1 MWGVAVM
8 QTLRAV
14 EVAGPTRWR
23 WVLSAE
29 SGLLLADH
37 EVDLDA
43 DSAEYEAF
51 CDLMVYLDR
60 HRLPHDPV
68 GSEAAAVERLSA
80 WISERVFGETLLA
93 MLADTVRVIVPRDA
107 EFMLSRPLEL
117 AEVGGV
123 TLARK
128 QISLV
133 YELADLGAP
142 GDKQNAT
149 ESVRIL
155 ALFSMPARSSVLALR
170 RERYE
175 LVRIVRTIAAKS
187 RKAIELRVLQYGV
200 TRARLAEAVEEF
212 PGWDVLH
219 VSGHGGVGA
228 LLLELPDGEPDLVS
242 TGELIEILA
251 PARNRLKLAVLS
263 ACQSG
268 AAEAVSTLQT
278 LGLDELA
285 AQVASQEG
293 VPASQ
298 VGLARGLVEQLG
310 VTALAMRYPVADG
323 FAVALARE
331 LYPRLLGAGQP
342 VDRAVAL
349 ALPKAAGQ
357 RPTAAVPAASIGTP
371 MLIGAG
377 AAGLRVAP
385 PPGRVVL
392 DPYAE
397 RMAWFPL
404 EPERFVGRTQAL
416 IEASTA
422 LAPESG
428 RVGVLFVGMVG
439 AGKSACALEL
449 AHQHRGRFGA
459 LAWWQ
464 APDQPDEFGQAL
476 VGFAAALEA
485 QLGIP
490 MLQAVGSE
498 AELRNF
504 LPRLAA
510 VLREEAVL
518 LVLDNIDT
526 LLSGNASWR
535 DPMWRM
541 LAESLLS
548 HGGLSRVVLT
558 SRVTPAGIDPSIV
571 AVLPVHSLSAAESVL
586 LAREL
591 PHLGALLGDVATAER
606 AAAPSGA
613 DHQLVRRVLNMA
625 QGHPKLLEL
634 ADVAAAEPG
643 RLASTLAIAEAAGR
657 DAPVTA
663 FFATGASALDGG
675 QFMRLLTAWTDAALS
690 RLPARARILAELLAR
705 LEEDERRSWIVR
717 EVWELIWQDLHGEE
731 APPVEWA
738 LEPLTSAALVEA
750 TAVSDEDLAS
760 WQVYRL
766 HPGVSEAIRAGT
778 DPAFCAV
785 ADEMTAWCLE
795 AVYEYAHIEE
805 SEGRSGSAIVWAG
818 LAAAPYLLRS
828 GRIEDAA
835 EMLDAATDRVL
846 DPKTTNRALG
856 YVRRL
861 LKTTSDPLR
870 MAALYAKLQSRSDPQ
885 AAMQTLRDVIKD
897 SRAAKRFDL
906 ASIALT
912 ECAHIYLD
920 DGNLDEALELARA
933 AREMSGLAGYG
944 PWTEI
949 ADQCLELNILDGM
962 GDPGKGAGYVLALAE
977 VADAMPDD
985 CGMPERATPVSVRE
999 VVLSTALHAVCAER
1013 DWDVAMDI
1021 CERIDRLLAQ
1031 REASAHER
1039 ARLRLNSASVLLK
1052 QDRAVEAD
1060 EVLQQCQAVF
1070 EDAEDIALLGEVFRL
1085 RAEVQETL
1093 KRADDALTMAQ
1104 AGLRYSYRRFKPGEL
1119 AAGHDAVASYLA
1131 DAGYPAPIALAHN
1144 MAAAMLRAAVAHAAG
1159 GPIFVERSDLLEYG
1173 ADLHP
1178 RTFGELLER
1187 VEQTPGVRLEAALR
1201 SLIPD
1206 AAARDELFDSIAAP
1220 RRRNAA
1226 IAQGAMANY
1235 SEERAALIDAL
1246 KRADAG
1252 ERSPALFEGLDEASA
1267 TIVLAFIGRLNAE
1280 AKAEETQ
1287 AAPLAKR
1294 QQKVPLSEERAT
1306 RWPRLRGGRP
1316 GRMSREALLD
1326 AICARVAKSI
1336 ETGTSRPVAGRRA
1349 DAEVDNLIAFAQD
1362 SAGKIVPDIE
1372 ILHAIGWLHWQRFV
1386 TWARDTDDRCEEA
1399 QRIAFMMLEPV
1410 FDADPAMVPDALR
1423 EVYEQLREDEKGV
1436 R

>member
-1 MWGVAVM
+1 M
-8 QTLRAV
+8 QTLRTV

-29 SGLLLADH
+29 SGGLLADH

-43 DSAEYEAF
+43 DTVEYEAF
-51 CDLMVYLDR
+51 CDLMGYLDR

-68 GSEAAAVERLSA
+68 GSEAAAVDRLSA
-80 WISERVFGETLLA
+80 WISEHVFGGVLLA
-93 MLADTVRVIVPRDA
+93 RLADTVRVIVPRDA

-117 AEVGGV
+117 AKVGGV
-123 TLARK
+123 PLARR

-133 YELADLGAP
+133 YEPADLGAP
-142 GDKQNAT
+142 GEKENAI
-149 ESVRIL
+149 ESVRML

-175 LVRIVRTIAAKS
+175 LTRTVRTIAAKS

-219 VSGHGGVGA
+219 ISGHGGVGA
-228 LLLELPDGEPDLVS
+228 LLLERPDGGPDLVS
-242 TGELIEILA
+242 TEELIEMLA

-285 AQVASQEG
+285 AQVAPQEG
-293 VPASQ
+293 RPASQ

-397 RMAWFPL
+397 RMAWFPP
-404 EPERFVGRTQAL
+404 EPKRFVGRTQAL

-476 VGFAAALEA
+476 VSFAAAMEA

-490 MLQAVGSE
+490 MLQAVGSQ
-498 AELRNF
+498 ADLRNF

-541 LAESLLS
+541 LTESLLS

-558 SRVTPAGIDPSIV
+558 SRVAPTSIDPGIV
-571 AVLPVHSLSAAESVL
+571 AVLPTHSLSAAESVL

-591 PHLGALLGDVATAER
+591 PHLGALLGDVPTAER
-606 AAAPSGA
+606 AAAPSGT
-613 DHQLVRRVLNMA
+613 DRQLVRRVLNMA

-643 RLASTLAIAEAAGR
+643 RLADALAAAEAVGR

-675 QFMRLLTAWTDAALS
+675 QLMRLLTAWTDAALW

-717 EVWELIWQDLHGEE
+717 EVWGLVWQDLHGEE
-731 APPVEWA
+731 APPLECA
-738 LEPLTSAALVEA
+738 LEPLVSAVLVEA
-750 TAVSDEDLAS
+750 VVASDDDLAS

-766 HPGVSEAIRAGT
+766 HPGVGEAIRAGT
-778 DPAFCAV
+778 DPGFGALV
-785 ADEMTAWCLE
+785 DEMTAWCLE
-795 AVYEYAHIEE
+795 AVYEYAHAEE
-805 SEGRSGSAIVWAG
+805 SQGGSGSAIVWAG
-818 LAAAPYLLRS
+818 LAVAPYLLRS
-828 GRIEDAA
+828 GRIEHAGS
-835 EMLDAATDRVL
+835 MLDAATDRVL

-856 YVRRL
+856 YVRRML
-861 LKTTSDPLR
+861 EITDDPLR
-870 MAALYAKLQSRSDPQ
+870 MTALYAKLLSRSNPQ
-885 AAMQTLRDVIKD
+885 AAVRTLLDVCQD
-897 SRAAKRFDL
+897 SRQARRFDL
-906 ASIALT
+906 ASLAMA
-912 ECAHIYLD
+912 ECVEMCLGS
-920 DGNLDEALELARA
+920 GNLDEALELSKTM
-933 AREMSGLAGYG
+933 REMSELAGYG
-944 PWTEI
+944 PWTEV
-949 ADQCLELNILDGM
+949 ADQCLAMNIMDKM
-962 GDPGKGAGYVLALAE
+962 GRPKGTGYVLALANLVE
-977 VADAMPDD
+977 VMPDD
-985 CGMPERATPVSVRE
+985 CGMPERVTPVSVRE
-999 VVLSTALHAVCAER
+999 VVLSTALGAVQSDR
-1013 DWDVAMDI
+1013 DWDAALDI
-1021 CERIDRLLAQ
+1021 CERIDRLHA
-1031 REASAHER
+1031 RRGASAHER
-1039 ARLRLNSASVLLK
+1039 ARLRLNTASVLLK
-1052 QDRAVEAD
+1052 QDRAGEAD

-1070 EDAEDIALLGEVFRL
+1070 EDEEDIGLLGQVFRL
-1085 RAEVQETL
+1085 RAQVQGVL
-1093 KRADDALTMAQ
+1093 GRADEALTMAQ
-1104 AGLRYSYRRFKPGEL
+1104 AGLRYSYHRSRPGEL
-1119 AAGHDAVASYLA
+1119 AGGHDAMAGYLA
-1131 DAGYPAPIALAHN
+1131 DAGYPAQTCLAHRL
-1144 MAAAMLRAAVAHAAG
+1144 AAEMLRAAVAHAEG
-1159 GPIFVERSDLLEYG
+1159 GAIMVELSDLLKYG
-1173 ADLHP
+1173 ADLWP
-1178 RTFGELLER
+1178 RTLSELVEK
-1187 VEQTPGVRLEAALR
+1187 VEQMPGVQLEAALR
-1201 SLIPD
+1201 SMVPD
-1206 AAARDELFDSIAAP
+1206 EADRSELFDSVAAP
-1220 RRRNAA
+1220 LRRKAD
-1226 IAQGAMANY
+1226 IAQRASANHR
-1235 SEERAALIDAL
+1235 EERAALVEAL
-1246 KRADAG
+1246 NRADAG
-1252 ERSPALFEGLDEASA
+1252 ERSPALLEGLDDASA
-1267 TIVLAFIGRLNAE
+1267 AILLAFVGTLEKEKE
-1280 AKAEETQ
+1280 AGETR
-1287 AAPLAKR
+1287 AGPRAKR
-1294 QQKVPLSEERAT
+1294 QQGVTQPPSQERPT
-1306 RWPRLRGGRP
+1306 QRSWFRGRRRA
-1316 GRMSREALLD
+1316 RMSREALLD
-1326 AICARVAKSI
+1326 AIRARVAKSI
-1336 ETGTSRPVAGRRA
+1336 ETGTSRPVTGRRA
-1349 DAEVDNLIAFAQD
+1349 EAEVDNLIAFAQD
-1362 SAGKIVPDIE
+1362 AAGNIVPDIE
-1372 ILHAIGWLHWQRFV
+1372 ILHAIGWLYWQRFV
-1386 TWARDTDDRCEEA
+1386 TLAPDDDETQRDLWEEA
-1399 QRIAFMMLEPV
+1399 QQIAVTMFRPV
-1410 FDADPAMVPDALR
+1410 FHADPTLLPDVLR
-1423 EVYEQLREDEKGV
+1423 ETCEQIRETEK
-1436 R
+1436 